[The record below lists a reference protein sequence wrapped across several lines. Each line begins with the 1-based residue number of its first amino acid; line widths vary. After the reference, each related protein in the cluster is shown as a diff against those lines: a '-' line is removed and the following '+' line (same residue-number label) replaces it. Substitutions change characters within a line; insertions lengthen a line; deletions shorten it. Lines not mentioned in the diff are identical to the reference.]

1 MQTRAHA
8 DRTANAAGTD
18 RGDRAGKPAS
28 AGRQQRGGADP
39 AGTRLAGAAQPGNL
53 ALQDLYARGEIR
65 ARHTVGAP
73 GDPEEAEADRMADA
87 ALAGKP
93 AGCTCAAGQP
103 PCPHCRAAAHGT
115 VRRKPRGHG
124 LPAGSSNL
132 SLGHARHLGDSER
145 SFFEA
150 RYQADLS
157 DVRIH
162 DNADAAASAAQLDAR
177 AFALGSHIAFGA
189 GQYRPHTSDGKRL
202 LGHELAHVLQDGR
215 RAQSAPTLRRDP
227 LQSSS
232 ASTSSTSSTSST
244 TQASSPLSLAPSAGE
259 PQVCRAEAPAAPQMC
274 VAPPDPANPTVLNL
288 TGSLG
293 ERVSSFKELVKTTA
307 IHRLLANKR
316 NLGMWS
322 ELVDE
327 VIPSEDLAAMGMTQ
341 SGASRPYFELQEMR
355 DPLMRE
361 LRARQAFG
369 EFRACT
375 GCHLETQISASR
387 TEREARSFG
396 SWATPT
402 ELRAGIRPPSR
413 FDTPA
418 GQSLLPDLGAL
429 YGLAP
434 APATGAATP
443 TIAGGS
449 ARPSLYRPPA
459 GSAEAELHQMFPDPA
474 ATRQALARV
483 GPIMQALGPEGYKVL
498 PEGMLDTLRTGTA
511 REIREQIISAI
522 TTRRGNYDE
531 LISKIRA
538 NEVGYEHFGPV
549 IRSLLPL
556 ADPEVR
562 TAIQDEMDRNAF
574 WEKVESVVVAALSAL
589 ALLLAIFPPTSA
601 AGIAFFA
608 ALEISL
614 GVYGV
619 QKGQESM
626 RIGSAY
632 ALATG
637 AHDVFTPEQQR
648 AGDAMV
654 LGGFISVATGYLG
667 IFSGAFRMSAALPRA
682 APLAEGTTALAGR
695 GTTAARTIERGEYV
709 ITIGEDGA
717 MFVTVASRPDLV
729 IMVRGETATL
739 YQLLEGGGMRV
750 AATAT
755 MPSRAAGPAPL
766 LLGAGTETGAASTA
780 LVPAGT
786 QSLVAPASGATG
798 HAPLMLGAGSEAGAA
813 STALVPVG
821 PQALVPFAPASPLS
835 TTGPLSLGTGQA
847 GRVLITPPPREP
859 LMLGPGNAT
868 TYTWDEI
875 SRMRQ
880 PMLWQERE
888 THLQQLYGA
897 PGQQHFPVPNTGGRY
912 VDVPVPQAGGGVLA
926 GEAKSYTRWIGVPG
940 QRGGIANQVE
950 LTDRIREQIQRD
962 VWLRNNVP
970 GYDPRWM
977 FTDAPPSAALRQALR
992 DEGIVFIEYRF

>member
-8 DRTANAAGTD
+8 DRTADTAGTD
-18 RGDRAGKPAS
+18 RAGKSAN
-28 AGRQQRGGADP
+28 AGRQPGEGADP
-39 AGTRLAGAAQPGNL
+39 AGTRLAGAAQLGNL
-53 ALQDLYARGEIR
+53 ALQDLCARGEIR
-65 ARHTVGAP
+65 AKHAVGAP

-87 ALAGKP
+87 ALASNPVARP
-93 AGCTCAAGQP
+93 AGCTCAAGLP
-103 PCPHCRAAAHGT
+103 PCPHCQAAAHGT

-132 SLGHARHLGDSER
+132 SLGHARRLGDNER

-157 DVRIH
+157 DVSIH
-162 DNADAAASAAQLDAR
+162 DNAEAAASAAQLDAR

-215 RAQSAPTLRRDP
+215 GARAEPTLRRDP
-227 LQSSS
+227 QQSS
-232 ASTSSTSSTSST
+232 ASSAA
-244 TQASSPLSLAPSAGE
+244 QASSPLSLAPSADE
-259 PQVCRAEAPAAPQMC
+259 PQVCQAEAPAAPQMC

-288 TGSLG
+288 TGPLD

-327 VIPSEDLAAMGMTQ
+327 IIPSEDLAAMGMTQ

-387 TEREARSFG
+387 TEREALSFG

-402 ELRAGIRPPSR
+402 ELRAGVRPPSR
-413 FDTPA
+413 FDMLA
-418 GQSLLPDLGAL
+418 GRSALPDLGAL
-429 YGLAP
+429 YGLTP
-434 APATGAATP
+434 APATGTATP
-443 TIAGGS
+443 QAASGA

-498 PEGMLDTLRTGTA
+498 PEGMLGTLRTGTA
-511 REIREQIISAI
+511 REIRDQILSAI

-556 ADPEVR
+556 ADTEVR

-648 AGDAMV
+648 AGNAMV

-667 IFSGAFRMSAALPRA
+667 IFSGAFRMGAALPRA
-682 APLAEGTTALAGR
+682 APLAEGTTALAAR

-709 ITIGEDGA
+709 ITIGEDGS

-755 MPSRAAGPAPL
+755 VPSRAAGPAPL
-766 LLGAGTETGAASTA
+766 LLGAGSETGAASTA

-786 QSLVAPASGATG
+786 PSLVAPAPGTTG
-798 HAPLMLGAGSEAGAA
+798 SAPLMLGAGSEAGAA

-847 GRVLITPPPREP
+847 SRVLITPPPREP

-888 THLQQLYGA
+888 TYLQQVYGA

-940 QRGGIANQVE
+940 QRGGIPNQVE

-992 DEGIVFIEYRF
+992 DEGIVFIEYSF